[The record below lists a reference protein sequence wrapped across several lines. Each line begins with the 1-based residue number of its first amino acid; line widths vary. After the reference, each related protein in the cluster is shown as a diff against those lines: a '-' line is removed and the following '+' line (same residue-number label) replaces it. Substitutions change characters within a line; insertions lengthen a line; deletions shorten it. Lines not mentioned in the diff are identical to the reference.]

1 MKYFYLFYPI
11 SESQYFFV
19 ETMRTPTTI
28 ATKNRRRTEERVTQL
43 FYTVFRDAQVG

>member
-28 ATKNRRRTEERVTQL
+28 ATKNRRTEERVT
-43 FYTVFRDAQVG
+43 